1 MKAVDSR
8 RPNRSRAARQ
18 SPQMH
23 IALFLTMTV
32 LASPA
37 EAGRAVHAEAVPAP
51 AVAPSNAP
59 NNAQKTEGEQT
70 SGCPTRESVA
80 AALSPALAHIRP
92 NLDPLPSDFRVTDLG
107 DAFEVA
113 VGRQVQRYADAARDC
128 TERARVAAVF
138 VALAMNP
145 PSLEPPRPPPVPP
158 PAVQRPQP
166 PPAREPDRNWL
177 SVGVAARLDGAVGGG
192 SDATSGA
199 TAGGELDVA
208 FGKGAFGIA
217 ASAGVVTSTQNTIAS
232 VTVTQQRFPCSLSAT
247 FRRRASAHLEIGADL
262 GAALTPFTLHG
273 QGLDMTL
280 PVTRFDA
287 GARLAV
293 GLRVAAWPAL
303 APFANLHV
311 EYFPRTYEIAVAPLG
326 NIGTTAPLQIG
337 LSVGVAF
344 EARR

>member
-1 MKAVDSR
+1 M
-8 RPNRSRAARQ
+8 N
-18 SPQMH
+18 
-23 IALFLTMTV
+23 IALFLTMTI

-37 EAGRAVHAEAVPAP
+37 EAGGAVHADAVPAAP
-51 AVAPSNAP
+51 AIAPGNAP
-59 NNAQKTEGEQT
+59 NNAQKTDGEQT
-70 SGCPTRESVA
+70 SSCPTREAVA

-92 NLDPLPSDFRVTDLG
+92 NLDPLPSDFRLADLG
-107 DAFEVA
+107 DAFEVT

-145 PSLEPPRPPPVPP
+145 PSLEPPRPPPPTPP
-158 PAVQRPQP
+158 PAIQQPQP
-166 PPAREPDRNWL
+166 PPAPEPERSWL
-177 SVGVAARLDGAVGGG
+177 SVGIAARVDGAVGGG
-192 SDATSGA
+192 GDATSGA

-208 FGKGAFGIA
+208 FGKGSFGIE
-217 ASAGVVTSTQNTIAS
+217 ASAGVVTSTQNPIGS
-232 VTVTQQRFPCSLSAT
+232 VQVTQQRFPCSLSAT

-287 GARLAV
+287 GARLALE
-293 GLRVAAWPAL
+293 LRVARPTL

-337 LSVGVAF
+337 LSLGVAF
-344 EARR
+344 QAR

>member
-1 MKAVDSR
+1 M
-8 RPNRSRAARQ
+8 N
-18 SPQMH
+18 

-37 EAGRAVHAEAVPAP
+37 EAGGAVHADATPAP
-51 AVAPSNAP
+51 AVAPSTTQSNAP
-59 NNAQKTEGEQT
+59 KTDGQQT
-70 SGCPTRESVA
+70 SGCPTREAVA

-92 NLDPLPSDFRVTDLG
+92 NLDPLPSDFRLADLG
-107 DAFEVA
+107 DAFEVT
-113 VGRQVQRYADAARDC
+113 VGGQVQRYADAVRDC

-145 PSLEPPRPPPVPP
+145 PSLEPPRPPPPTPP
-158 PAVQRPQP
+158 PAIQQPQP
-166 PPAREPDRNWL
+166 LPAPDPERSWL
-177 SVGVAARLDGAVGGG
+177 SVGVAARVDGAVGGG

-208 FGKGAFGIA
+208 VGKGSFGIQ

-232 VTVTQQRFPCSLSAT
+232 VQVTQQRFPCSLSAA
-247 FRRRASAHLEIGADL
+247 FRRRASAHLEIGAAL

-273 QGLDMTL
+273 QGLDVTL

-287 GARLAV
+287 GARLALE
-293 GLRVAAWPAL
+293 LRVAHPAL

-344 EARR
+344 EAR

>member
-1 MKAVDSR
+1 M
-8 RPNRSRAARQ
+8 N
-18 SPQMH
+18 

-37 EAGRAVHAEAVPAP
+37 EAGGAVRAEALPAP
-51 AVAPSNAP
+51 GGAP
-59 NNAQKTEGEQT
+59 NNAQRTDGEQT
-70 SGCPTRESVA
+70 SGCPTREAVA

-92 NLDPLPSDFRVTDLG
+92 NLDPLPSDFRLADLG
-107 DAFEVA
+107 DAFEVT

-145 PSLEPPRPPPVPP
+145 PLLEPPRPPPPLPP
-158 PAVQRPQP
+158 PAVQRPQLP
-166 PPAREPDRNWL
+166 PEPERNWL

-199 TAGGELDVA
+199 TVGGELDVA
-208 FGKGAFGIA
+208 LGRGSFGLE
-217 ASAGVVTSTQNTIAS
+217 ASAGVVTSTQNPIAS
-232 VTVTQQRFPCSLSAT
+232 VQVTQQRFPCSVAAT
-247 FRRRASAHLEIGADL
+247 FRRRASAHLEMGAAV

-287 GARLAV
+287 GARLALE
-293 GLRVAAWPAL
+293 LRVAGPTV

-326 NIGTTAPLQIG
+326 NIGTTAPLQVG

-344 EARR
+344 AARR